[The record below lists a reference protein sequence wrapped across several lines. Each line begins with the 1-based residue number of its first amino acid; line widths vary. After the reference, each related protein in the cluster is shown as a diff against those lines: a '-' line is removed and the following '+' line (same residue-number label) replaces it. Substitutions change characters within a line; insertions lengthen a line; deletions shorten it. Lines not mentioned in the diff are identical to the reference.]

1 MRHLPARRQC
11 PHPEA
16 FFVSY
21 ESKTNEF
28 TKRKTTVGGVLR
40 FFVAAESKS
49 QKQTEEKDE
58 KWNTLRQNS

>member
-1 MRHLPARRQC
+1 MRHLPARSQC

-28 TKRKTTVGGVLR
+28 ARRKTTVGGVLR
-40 FFVAAESKS
+40 FFVAAES
-49 QKQTEEKDE
+49 
-58 KWNTLRQNS
+58 